1 MLFCIIFAAF
11 WVGMIGIGAAAFS
24 SGDPNLLYY
33 GFDSSGYLCGGGG
46 GSTWPVHSHFVINL
60 LCMGPALSPATC
72 ALIRLACLTSR
83 YTLQSDSSC

>member
-46 GSTWPVHSHFVINL
+46 REHLASPLPLCHQLAVYGACFVSCNL
-60 LCMGPALSPATC
+60 RT
-72 ALIRLACLTSR
+72 
-83 YTLQSDSSC
+83 Y